1 MTEKEKLE
9 LKLEIFKDIKDCMK
23 FDFSLIH
30 ECLRGD
36 KIDYKINE
44 YEILLEE
51 INKNEVND

>member
-9 LKLEIFKDIKDCMK
+9 LKLEIFKEIKDCMK
-23 FDFSLIH
+23 FDFTIIHDSLD
-30 ECLRGD
+30 GN

-51 INKNEVND
+51 MNKNEVND